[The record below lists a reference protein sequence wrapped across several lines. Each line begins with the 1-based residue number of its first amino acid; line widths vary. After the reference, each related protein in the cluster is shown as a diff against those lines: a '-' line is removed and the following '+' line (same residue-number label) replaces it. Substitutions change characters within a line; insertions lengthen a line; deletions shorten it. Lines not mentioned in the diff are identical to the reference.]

1 MERVE
6 PSDKDATQLAPFSPL
21 AATSNIC
28 WSARDLLCAR
38 RRDYGRI
45 RHRVVGISH
54 LIIPIELLTF
64 PPSRFLRFASKLIS
78 FSSTPGH
85 SQCAYPGDP
94 PNGLIAPLKF
104 FYDPGDFLTVQC
116 RPGFVEHGVNGQP
129 PERPKCLTDGNWSA
143 QVSQCKSYEE
153 V

>member
-1 MERVE
+1 ME
-6 PSDKDATQLAPFSPL
+6 PSDKSATQWAPFSPS

-28 WSARDLLCAR
+28 WSARDPLCAR

-45 RHRVVGISH
+45 RHRVVGIPH
-54 LIIPIELLTF
+54 LIIPIELLTSSS
-64 PPSRFLRFASKLIS
+64 PSHFAFRISKLI
-78 FSSTPGH
+78 FFPPPNAGH